1 MDDILLY
8 FSYIFNGDWLK
19 IYDSIKN
26 KIPVDYEKLEV
37 IKGSIKSKYVTILS
51 SDYPEELKL
60 IDCPPYVLYYR
71 GNYDLLKNKN
81 KISVIGSRNS
91 TPYGESMTKLLVS
104 DLVAKEFVIVSG
116 SARGIDSIAHQAALD
131 LGGGTIAIVAQGI
144 DIVYPKENKNLY
156 ESIELKGLII
166 SEYPDG
172 SQPVKS
178 NFPYRNRL
186 IAALCKGI
194 LVVEA
199 KVRSGTMITVRYGL
213 SYNKEVFCVPNVA
226 NIDSGCNLLI
236 KQGAK
241 LTEKI
246 DDILEEFL

>member
-26 KIPVDYEKLEV
+26 KMPVDYKKLED
-37 IKGSIKSKYVTILS
+37 IKKSIKSKYVTILS

-60 IDCPPYVLYYR
+60 IDCPPYVIYYQ
-71 GNYDLLKNKN
+71 GNYDLLKTIN
-81 KISVIGSRNS
+81 KISVIGSRENTS
-91 TPYGESMTKLLVS
+91 YGEKMTNILVS
-104 DLVAKEFVIVSG
+104 DLVAKGYVIVSG
-116 SARGIDSIAHQAALD
+116 SAKGIDSIAHQKALA
-131 LGGGTIAIVAQGI
+131 LNGGTIAIVAQGI
-144 DIVYPKENKNLY
+144 DVVYPKENKTLY
-156 ESIELKGLII
+156 DSIVRNGLII

-172 SQPVKS
+172 SKPIKS

-194 LVVEA
+194 LVVES
-199 KVRSGTMITVRYGL
+199 KIKSGTMITVRYGL

-226 NIDSGCNLLI
+226 NVDSGCNLLI

-241 LTEKI
+241 LTEKVS
-246 DDILEEFL
+246 DILEEFL